1 MTALS
6 PITTLPLRDARMLTA
21 AGMAAAERMG
31 VPMNIAVGD
40 DGARLIHFVRM
51 DGAWLGSVDVAIKKA
66 TTAVLFR
73 MSTAALGAET
83 RPGGSLYG
91 IEVSN
96 GGLIA
101 FGGGIPITDGEGR
114 TIGGIGVSG
123 GTVDQDVA
131 VAEACIAAL

>member
-6 PITTLPLRDARMLTA
+6 PITSLPLRDARTMTE

-31 VPMNIAVGD
+31 VAMNIAVVD
-40 DGARLIHFVRM
+40 DGARLIHFARM

-73 MSTAALGAET
+73 MSTAALGEET

-101 FGGGIPITDGEGR
+101 FGGGIPITDPEGR

-123 GTVDQDVA
+123 GAVEQDVA
-131 VAEACIAAL
+131 VAEACLAAL